1 MRAYN
6 FHLVIRK
13 AQRVCTQ
20 QAMLSIKAASP
31 APAPSEYKQ
40 TRCQILTVYIQNI
53 YVRDS
58 VFWVG
63 VDGQEVPE
71 NGKQRCFLQV

>member
-1 MRAYN
+1 
-6 FHLVIRK
+6 
-13 AQRVCTQ
+13 
-20 QAMLSIKAASP
+20 MLSIKAASP

-40 TRCQILTVYIQNI
+40 TKVTQVPDSHTVYIQNI